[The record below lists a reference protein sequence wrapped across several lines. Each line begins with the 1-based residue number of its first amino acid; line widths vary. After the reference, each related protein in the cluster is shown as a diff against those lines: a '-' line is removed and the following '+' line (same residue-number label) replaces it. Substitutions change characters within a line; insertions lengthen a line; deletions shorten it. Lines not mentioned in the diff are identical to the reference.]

1 VVFGH
6 AGLAAYDA
14 DKRQDPALLEM
25 IRRIDLRED
34 DTLSADGEPDVT
46 LFTRSGQSQTLR
58 VDVALG
64 APGNPVSDEQLK
76 QKFISLATRVMSEEG
91 AERIW
96 EQGMRL
102 DLARDINAFIG
113 R

>member
-1 VVFGH
+1 
-6 AGLAAYDA
+6 
-14 DKRQDPALLEM
+14 DKRQEPDLLAM
-25 IRRIDLRED
+25 IRRIDLQED

-46 LFTRSGQSQTLR
+46 LITRSGASQTVR
-58 VDVALG
+58 VDIALG

-76 QKFISLATRVMSEEG
+76 EKFISLATRVISVEG